1 MKKLLGILVLGL
13 FLSGLGLLRL
23 GNVNACLWLILKKN

>member
-1 MKKLLGILVLGL
+1 MKKLLGSLVM
-13 FLSGLGLLRL
+13 GLLWL